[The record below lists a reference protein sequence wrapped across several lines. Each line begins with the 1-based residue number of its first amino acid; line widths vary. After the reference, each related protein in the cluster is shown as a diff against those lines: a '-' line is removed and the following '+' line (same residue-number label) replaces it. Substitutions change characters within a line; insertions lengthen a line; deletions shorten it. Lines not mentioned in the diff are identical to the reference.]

1 MKKMANCCRA
11 VNRWGAKDVGVSAG
25 NDTMRNGSDFPSGVE
40 TAGIYLA
47 EFLNRD
53 G

>member
-1 MKKMANCCRA
+1 MANCCRA
-11 VNRWGAKDVGVSAG
+11 VNRRGAKDIRVSAD
-25 NDTMRNGSDFPSGVE
+25 NDTMRNGSDFPRGVE
-40 TAGIYLA
+40 TAGIYIA